1 MTATTEAYYRARVEG
16 RAHSQLRHVAQQVSI
31 IGNMDRVGL
40 VDPGVTYVEFGAG
53 RGMLSLALA
62 AALPKIKLVL
72 VDNSA
77 VRWAPNN
84 TTLLP
89 FPDTPMTAICFV
101 LTASGRLV
109 PQSLSLALTWSSHS
123 RIFSRTN
130 PGFLINQRLPCAGQV
145 QGRP

>member
-1 MTATTEAYYRARVEG
+1 MEG

-84 TTLLP
+84 RTLLP
-89 FPDTPMTAICFV
+89 FPDSHTHAHTHDSHLLCPAV
-101 LTASGRLV
+101 S
-109 PQSLSLALTWSSHS
+109 SLL
-123 RIFSRTN
+123 
-130 PGFLINQRLPCAGQV
+130 
-145 QGRP
+145 QGD